1 MHVNVQ
7 LRNNPQTGDR
17 APYYRLKESYRDV
30 RGNVHSLIVLNIGF
44 EPNLSPTNMRRI
56 AIALTER
63 FKNRSE
69 QQLFPLKEMENLDDT
84 ERVKADE
91 HWTRMQEEGNI
102 DRFDRRESEAR
113 NEASRYVDL
122 DSVEHTDAR
131 NVGAEWLCKQA
142 IDKLGF
148 EDFLRS
154 EGWSENSIHTALSH
168 LIRTVY
174 APLFFGVI
182 SLLGSQHHKI

>member
-1 MHVNVQ
+1 
-7 LRNNPQTGDR
+7 
-17 APYYRLKESYRDV
+17 
-30 RGNVHSLIVLNIGF
+30 
-44 EPNLSPTNMRRI
+44 MRRI

-69 QQLFPLKEMENLDDT
+69 QQLFPLKEMENLDDM
-84 ERVKADE
+84 ERIKAE
-91 HWTRMQEEGNI
+91 EYWTRMQEEGNI

-148 EDFLRS
+148 EEFLRS

-168 LIRTVY
+168 LIIRTVY
-174 APLFFGVI
+174 APSELSTIRYMEENSAACELYSGNPSWRPGLNALYKIPNRFYELKEKLEKHL
-182 SLLGSQHHKI
+182 SL